1 MATSAKLAE
10 GLFTISGGHREM
22 WGFVVQ
28 KHIEKREHVVN
39 FLLHRKMNVWVL
51 IVDKIKEK
59 DGVMLRVKKAK
70 CVVHI
75 TPVKQ
80 YFRFLILFQP
90 HLLMVPHEQ
99 IGKRSMTPS
108 FSLILSTISTQTF
121 ILRWRRKL
129 TTCSLFSMCFWTTKP
144 HISL

>member
-1 MATSAKLAE
+1 MDVFVETQPCVVDLKDPVNEGFDQPQLVTKRCKTQKIGQHTRE

-28 KHIEKREHVVN
+28 KHIVKREHVVN

-59 DGVMLRVKKAK
+59 DGVMLQVKKAK

-75 TPVKQ
+75 TPVKIFPIP
-80 YFRFLILFQP
+80 YI
-90 HLLMVPHEQ
+90 VP
-99 IGKRSMTPS
+99 
-108 FSLILSTISTQTF
+108 
-121 ILRWRRKL
+121 
-129 TTCSLFSMCFWTTKP
+129 TTSSHGAP
-144 HISL
+144 